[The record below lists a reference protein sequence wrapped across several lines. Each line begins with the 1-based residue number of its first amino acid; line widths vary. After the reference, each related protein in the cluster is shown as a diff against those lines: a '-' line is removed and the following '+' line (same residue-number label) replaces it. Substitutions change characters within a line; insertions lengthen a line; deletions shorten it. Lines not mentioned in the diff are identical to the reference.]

1 METQIHA
8 RNTRK
13 QTRGMRLHQSSWLLM
28 GLVALF
34 ACWSVLT
41 PYAHAQVLQ
50 KDLAFEPV
58 ESFVS
63 VPVMAEIG
71 LEDLSTTD
79 LSNMSSAWWKS
90 LIKQHARL
98 LRSSDEQRKAQA
110 LKNLIFFAKTY
121 PETGRFKHATSR
133 LYKIYRSDEN
143 EAYRIM
149 ALAAL
154 HAIGDERIMERF
166 REDVSVEK
174 SERVRRYTLYALAD
188 YYKNRSAP

>member
-1 METQIHA
+1 MKPQIHA

-13 QTRGMRLHQSSWLLM
+13 NTRGRRLRQPSRLLM

-41 PYAHAQVLQ
+41 PDAHAQVLQ

-58 ESFVS
+58 
-63 VPVMAEIG
+63 MAEIG
-71 LEDLSTTD
+71 LEDLPTTD

-110 LKNLIFFAKTY
+110 LKNLIFFA
-121 PETGRFKHATSR
+121 
-133 LYKIYRSDEN
+133 
-143 EAYRIM
+143 
-149 ALAAL
+149 
-154 HAIGDERIMERF
+154 
-166 REDVSVEK
+166 
-174 SERVRRYTLYALAD
+174 
-188 YYKNRSAP
+188 